1 MITGFNTEVKYKD
14 TVYHVQ
20 TEDRGVKAARI
31 DTIIYR
37 SGGAIVYKKQ
47 VFYSDI
53 LNCECLSQVVQELMS
68 DIHNRTTL
76 EIQKGLWS
84 LAADRIPK
92 KSLNETLQEFL
103 IHPSSVTGLY

>member
-1 MITGFNTEVKYKD
+1 MITGFNTEVKFKN

-37 SGGAIVYKKQ
+37 SGGAIVHKKQ

-53 LNCECLSQVVQELMS
+53 LACECLDQAVQEMMS
-68 DIHNRTTL
+68 EIHSRTTN
-76 EIQKGLWS
+76 EIQKGLWTLS
-84 LAADRIPK
+84 EESIPAV
-92 KSLNETLQEFL
+92 STRDTLRKFL
-103 IHPSSVTGLY
+103 LQPESATGLY